1 VTPWTV
7 ALPGSS
13 VHVISQA
20 RILQWIAISLGDF
33 PYRGIKPTYPA
44 LAGSFFT
51 AEPHG
56 KPMLFYAPIKLSTY
70 QSRYFFTF
78 TATSFVPRIVLAQ

>member
-1 VTPWTV
+1 MVV
-7 ALPGSS
+7 QIQSDQHR
-13 VHVISQA
+13 V
-20 RILQWIAISLGDF
+20 QWIAISPGDF
-33 PYRGIKPTYPA
+33 PYPGIKPTYPA
-44 LAGSFFT
+44 LAGRFFT
-51 AEPHG
+51 AQPPG